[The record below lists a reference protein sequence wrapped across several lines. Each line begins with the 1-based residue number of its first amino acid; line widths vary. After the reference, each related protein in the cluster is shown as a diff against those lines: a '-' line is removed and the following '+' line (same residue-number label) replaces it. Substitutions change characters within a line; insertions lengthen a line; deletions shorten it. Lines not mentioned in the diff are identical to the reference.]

1 MRETAVLVVPAAMV
15 VIIDINIFNCYYRAN
30 EKAHGLF
37 KIGRACARII
47 PMFEKI
53 KQYFKEVRVEMA
65 KVKWPTK
72 SDTINYTIVVI
83 GVSLAVAAFL
93 GALDFIFT
101 YLFNIF
107 LFK

>member
-1 MRETAVLVVPAAMV
+1 MS
-15 VIIDINIFNCYYRAN
+15 IS
-30 EKAHGLF
+30 EKT
-37 KIGRACARII
+37 
-47 PMFEKI
+47 

-72 SDTINYTIVVI
+72 NDTINYTVVVI

-101 YLFNIF
+101 YLFNIYI
-107 LFK
+107 FK

>member
-1 MRETAVLVVPAAMV
+1 
-15 VIIDINIFNCYYRAN
+15 
-30 EKAHGLF
+30 
-37 KIGRACARII
+37 
-47 PMFEKI
+47 MFEQI

-65 KVKWPTK
+65 KVKWPAK

-93 GALDFIFT
+93 GALDYIFSFG
-101 YLFNIF
+101 FNYF

>member
-1 MRETAVLVVPAAMV
+1 MSYL
-15 VIIDINIFNCYYRAN
+15 
-30 EKAHGLF
+30 EKT
-37 KIGRACARII
+37 KT
-47 PMFEKI
+47 
-53 KQYFKEVRVEMA
+53 YFKEVRVEMA

-72 SDTINYTIVVI
+72 NNTVNYTIIVI

-107 LFK
+107 IFR

>member
-1 MRETAVLVVPAAMV
+1 
-15 VIIDINIFNCYYRAN
+15 
-30 EKAHGLF
+30 
-37 KIGRACARII
+37 
-47 PMFEKI
+47 MFEQI

-93 GALDFIFT
+93 GALDYIFS
-101 YLFNIF
+101 LGFNVF
-107 LFK
+107 LFR

>member
-1 MRETAVLVVPAAMV
+1 M
-15 VIIDINIFNCYYRAN
+15 NKK
-30 EKAHGLF
+30 EKT
-37 KIGRACARII
+37 
-47 PMFEKI
+47 

-65 KVKWPTK
+65 KVKWPTR

-93 GALDFIFT
+93 GALDLIFT

-107 LFK
+107 IFK

>member
-1 MRETAVLVVPAAMV
+1 
-15 VIIDINIFNCYYRAN
+15 
-30 EKAHGLF
+30 
-37 KIGRACARII
+37 
-47 PMFEKI
+47 MFEQI

-65 KVKWPTK
+65 KVRWPTR

-83 GVSLAVAAFL
+83 AVSLAVAAFL

-101 YLFNIF
+101 TGFNFF

>member
-1 MRETAVLVVPAAMV
+1 MSYL
-15 VIIDINIFNCYYRAN
+15 
-30 EKAHGLF
+30 EKT
-37 KIGRACARII
+37 
-47 PMFEKI
+47 

-72 SDTINYTIVVI
+72 NDTVNYTIMVI

-101 YLFNIF
+101 YIFNIF
-107 LFK
+107 IFK